1 MFSMAMVGSHKV
13 DVGGLLA
20 GSGQRILIDDNVALE
35 PFEGLDF
42 PRPVAVHLEVRCID
56 RWLEISGTVEATV
69 RGACDACLE
78 EVAREMRVDVD
89 ERLDPSA
96 PLEEDPFGEANVLSG
111 SRLDVADL
119 AQQVLLSALPLGFR
133 CKDDCAGLC
142 ATCGTNFNTGVCSCT
157 NGDQRG

>member
-1 MFSMAMVGSHKV
+1 MAMVGSHKV

-35 PFEGLDF
+35 PFEGLTF
-42 PRPVAVHLEVRCID
+42 PRPVAVHLEVRGAD
-56 RWLEISGTVEATV
+56 GWLEVSGFVEATV
-69 RGACDACLE
+69 RGACDACLD

-89 ERLDPSA
+89 ERLDPA
-96 PLEEDPFGEANVLSG
+96 VPREEDPFGESNVLSG

-142 ATCGTNFNTGVCSCT
+142 GTCGTNLNAGVCPCT
-157 NGDQRG
+157 DGDQRG